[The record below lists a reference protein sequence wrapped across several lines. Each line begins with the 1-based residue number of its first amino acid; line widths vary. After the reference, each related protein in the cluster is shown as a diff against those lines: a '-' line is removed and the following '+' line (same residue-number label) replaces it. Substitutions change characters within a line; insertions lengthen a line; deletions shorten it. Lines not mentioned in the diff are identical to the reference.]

1 MLLFGR
7 LGFSGLLIFGALG
20 SMIITVIIER
30 FGFECVCCLVFVVLR
45 FAGAW
50 VSRVLLLGCLGF
62 ESCCCLALCCAF
74 CVAGAL
80 GFTFVCFL
88 VVCFECLCCLRAGAL
103 KIMCLERLLWFLLC
117 WGFGFQGLLSF
128 GCLFFECFRARLVF

>member
-7 LGFSGLLIFGALG
+7 LGFEGLLIFGALG

-50 VSRVLLLGCLGF
+50 VSRVLLLGRLGF

-103 KIMCLERLLWFLLC
+103 KIYVFGTFVVVFALL
-117 WGFGFQGLLSF
+117 GLWVS
-128 GCLFFECFRARLVF
+128 RAFVVWVLVF